1 MDDNCSNVLMSVH
14 RPMSV
19 IAAEIL
25 DYSDHN
31 LSHRENYTLGI
42 QQSVSF
48 SLYIT
53 RLIVQ
58 SYLVPIVVTSGIIGN
73 IFNIIVLINPKMRTS
88 TNVYLM
94 SLAMCDSLY
103 LLFCLTLAFLHCS
116 NTDLSK
122 EAFMYIPNAKVLSD
136 LFSNTAVWLTVC
148 FTLERFIAVRLPIRG
163 KAWCTVSKA
172 KVAILVTFVFSA
184 GNTLPEFF
192 ETKIVQIAG
201 NGSAHYQCESTEF
214 AETYSYH
221 IGYYWWFVAI
231 FTFAP
236 LVLLAMFNSLLIKS
250 VWQANRKR
258 QLLSQTRIT
267 GEANKANKEQ
277 QRVTL
282 MLISVVL
289 IFLVCQAPQAILLIY
304 WSYVQA
310 NNLPYQGDMVKIA
323 GNVCNLLVQ
332 INASVNFFLYSYFSS
347 KFRKTFKDVICICRH
362 SDRQRCVHRP
372 LHNTFRGKSASR
384 HSMTSSSLISSS
396 SFRSHRREVHSS
408 RTKPLETRWSHYKS
422 AVL

>member
-1 MDDNCSNVLMSVH
+1 MDENCSNVLISLH
-14 RPMSV
+14 RPISS
-19 IAAEIL
+19 IGAEIFN
-25 DYSDHN
+25 YSGKNMSQSDNSTMEIHN
-31 LSHRENYTLGI
+31 
-42 QQSVSF
+42 SVSF
-48 SLYIT
+48 GLYIT

-58 SYLVPIVVTSGIIGN
+58 SYLVPIVVTCGIIGN
-73 IFNIIVLINPKMRTS
+73 IFNIIVLVNPKMRTS

-116 NTDLSK
+116 NADLSK
-122 EAFMYIPNAKVLSD
+122 EAFKYIPNAKVLSD

-148 FTLERFIAVRLPIRG
+148 FTLERFIAVRLPMRG

-172 KVAILVTFVFSA
+172 KVAILVTFVVSA

-201 NGSAHYQCESTEF
+201 NGSAYYQCETTDF

-236 LVLLAMFNSLLIKS
+236 LVLLTVFNSLLIKS
-250 VWQANRKR
+250 VWQANRNR

-267 GEANKANKEQ
+267 GEAKKSNKEQ

-289 IFLVCQAPQAILLIY
+289 IFIVCQAPQAILLIY
-304 WSYVQA
+304 WSYVQT
-310 NNLPYQGDMVKIA
+310 NDLPYQGDMVKIA

-347 KFRKTFKDVICICRH
+347 KFRTTFKDVICRCRR
-362 SDRQRCVHRP
+362 SDRQRSVHRP
-372 LHNTFRGKSASR
+372 LRNTFRGKSASR
-384 HSMTSSSLISSS
+384 QSMTSLSLMSSS

-408 RTKPLETRWSHYKS
+408 RKEALQTRWSHYKS
-422 AVL
+422 SV

>member
-1 MDDNCSNVLMSVH
+1 
-14 RPMSV
+14 
-19 IAAEIL
+19 
-25 DYSDHN
+25 
-31 LSHRENYTLGI
+31 
-42 QQSVSF
+42 
-48 SLYIT
+48 
-53 RLIVQ
+53 
-58 SYLVPIVVTSGIIGN
+58 
-73 IFNIIVLINPKMRTS
+73 MRTS

-94 SLAMCDSLY
+94 SLAVCDSLY

-148 FTLERFIAVRLPIRG
+148 FTLERFIAVRLPMRG

-172 KVAILVTFVFSA
+172 KVAILVTFVVSA

-192 ETKIVQIAG
+192 ETKIVKIAR

-236 LVLLAMFNSLLIKS
+236 LVLLAVFNSLLIKS

-267 GEANKANKEQ
+267 GEANKPNKEQ

-347 KFRKTFKDVICICRH
+347 KFRKTFKDDVIYR
-362 SDRQRCVHRP
+362 DKRKFLQ
-372 LHNTFRGKSASR
+372 LY
-384 HSMTSSSLISSS
+384 
-396 SFRSHRREVHSS
+396 RREGDDFLNHIITSDETWIYLFDPETKEQS
-408 RTKPLETRWSHYKS
+408 RQWKTPGSPTPKKAKFTRTTGS
-422 AVL
+422 AYRFATCVDEEWPDVTMDNIVLH